1 MMETQGLLVCT
12 HNPTHLPNALRKIPT
27 CKIDNNILQRK
38 EGMQPTN
45 PPNLKWIPDFQISF
59 FPTPGPK
66 KKKHFKLTYF
76 QFEYRG
82 LGN

>member
-1 MMETQGLLVCT
+1 M
-12 HNPTHLPNALRKIPT
+12 KIPAG
-27 CKIDNNILQRK
+27 KIDNNILQRK

-59 FPTPGPK
+59 SSPPAP
-66 KKKHFKLTYF
+66 KHFKLTYF
-76 QFEYRG
+76 QFEDRG